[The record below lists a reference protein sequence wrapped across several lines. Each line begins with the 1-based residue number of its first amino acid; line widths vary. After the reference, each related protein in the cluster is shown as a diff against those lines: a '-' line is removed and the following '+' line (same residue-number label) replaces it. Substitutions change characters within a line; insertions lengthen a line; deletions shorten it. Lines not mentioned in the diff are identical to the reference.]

1 MSRLISLVVPCYN
14 EQETIPLFYA
24 TVEKI
29 KPQLRGCDLEYI
41 FVNDG
46 SHDSTLDVL
55 RQLNLVNKQKVHYI
69 SFSRNF
75 GKEAALYAGLNEC
88 HGDYVAVMDVDLQ
101 DPPEQLIPMLAG
113 IEDEGY
119 DIVGTR
125 RIDRKGEP
133 VIRSF
138 FSNLFYK
145 VINKI
150 SNTQFIDGVRDFRL
164 MTRQVVDSILKMSE
178 YNRFSKGLFSWVGF
192 NTKYLEYTNQD
203 RIAGQTSWSFWS
215 LFKYSL
221 EGIINFSEVP
231 LYFASYVGMGSFIV
245 SVISIIFIIL
255 RKLLVGGS
263 VNGWASIVSVILLIG
278 GIQLLCLGILG
289 RYVGNIYLEVKKRPL
304 YIIKEKK

>member
-245 SVISIIFIIL
+245 SIISIIFIIL

>member
-24 TVEKI
+24 AVEKI

-55 RQLNLVNKQKVHYI
+55 RQLNLANKQKVHYI

-101 DPPEQLIPMLAG
+101 DPPEQLILMLAG

-263 VNGWASIVSVILLIG
+263 VNGWASLVSVILLIG

>member
-75 GKEAALYAGLNEC
+75 GKEAALYAGLNEG